1 MIILHYNKS
10 RRGNNMKEKFY
21 LLALVKPYFTE
32 AMWHVSI
39 FFSRRIEYDH
49 DELELKQVIHTKFHP
64 EN

>member
-1 MIILHYNKS
+1 
-10 RRGNNMKEKFY
+10 MKEKFY

-39 FFSRRIEYDH
+39 FFSKRIEYDH